1 MEVNV
6 CIGLGIFPYGK
17 LKEGKRRSWF
27 RHGSMNEGC
36 RGLLWKH

>member
-6 CIGLGIFPYGK
+6 RIGLGIFPYGK
-17 LKEGKRRSWF
+17 LKEGKRRGWF